1 MRQRFLIFV
10 FELVSFSLDVEWEE
24 AEGENRRKR
33 RLVMRNRKGIN
44 VEESGG
50 EQQELIF
57 RF

>member
-33 RLVMRNRKGIN
+33 RMVLRN
-44 VEESGG
+44 E
-50 EQQELIF
+50 
-57 RF
+57 